1 MTASAFDQLIHA
13 LHQRRVVVADSVIGK
28 HIVSEK
34 GRLLVFGPGSAEVPV
49 AEFPQDQPDLAAEVY
64 EAIDGQPRLWAS
76 SYLPRAGG
84 DQESRLAVVHAAGAT
99 PWGCVVGFLDS
110 RGEGPAVDLAPAE
123 PGPSDEL
130 IVREDGTWSARF
142 SGTSSGFK
150 AGGLLVPGGAIMTW
164 WE

>member
-1 MTASAFDQLIHA
+1 MTASAFDQLLHA
-13 LHQRRVVVADSVIGK
+13 LHQPRVLVADASIGK
-28 HIVSEK
+28 SIISEK
-34 GRLLVFGPGSAEVPV
+34 GRLHVFGPESTEVPV
-49 AEFPQDQPDLAAEVY
+49 AEFSQDQPDLTSQVY
-64 EAIDGQPRLWAS
+64 EAIDGPARVWAA

-84 DQESRLAVVHAAGAT
+84 DQENRYAVVHAAGAT

-110 RGEGPAVDLAPAE
+110 LGEGPSVERAAAA
-123 PGPSDEL
+123 PGPNDE
-130 IVREDGTWSARF
+130 VHTQKDGTWSARF